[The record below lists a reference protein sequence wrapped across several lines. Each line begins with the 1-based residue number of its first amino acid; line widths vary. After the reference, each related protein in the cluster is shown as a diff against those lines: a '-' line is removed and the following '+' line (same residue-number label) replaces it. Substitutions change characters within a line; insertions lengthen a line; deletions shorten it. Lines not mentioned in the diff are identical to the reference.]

1 MVKKFTGQV
10 KASDIQEEFD
20 LFTEE
25 INRLINIYNALI
37 DTSDIDFTT
46 GSSSLG
52 AYNYTLTVGG
62 LKTILRACTGTVIG
76 CRPFKDGNT
85 LIITEG
91 IIITENAVYRVPYHV
106 VNNYTDLLI
115 LYNPTTGQW
124 TSNSNYTVPEG
135 YYRIAETEMRRECC
149 PDVWSFRGAQLEGT
163 GFRIKVRDRHF
174 DIGGGSNNGINEPL
188 SSTNRPVFISA
199 GERIGDKTAGIV
211 RLFGRD
217 VNYNDQGG
225 KRRRNWYLP
234 TNYFYL
240 PKGCQN
246 PYSYVWTNNWRDWW
260 DDTYNGAHQAILEV
274 DKQFTHERN

>member
-20 LFTEE
+20 SFTEE
-25 INRLINIYNALI
+25 INRLIDIYNASI

-62 LKTILRACTGTVIG
+62 LKTILRACDGTVIG

-124 TSNSNYTVPEG
+124 TSNSNYTFPEG
-135 YYRIAETEMRRECC
+135 YYRIAETEMRREYC

-163 GFRIKVRDRHF
+163 GFRIKVRDRWAPLGPY
-174 DIGGGSNNGINEPL
+174 DGGGTENWNTGDRPIFL
-188 SSTNRPVFISA
+188 SPGEKMAPDEGASA
-199 GERIGDKTAGIV
+199 RMWNDEI
-211 RLFGRD
+211 LFSQASFD
-217 VNYNDQGG
+217 S
-225 KRRRNWYLP
+225 RRACNWWRNV
-234 TNYFYL
+234 TFVYL
-240 PKGCQN
+240 PKGCPN
-246 PYSYVWTNNWRDWW
+246 PFSYYTGGKRRDHE
-260 DDTYNGAHQAILEV
+260 GHQFIFEV
-274 DKQFTHERN
+274 DKQVTHKRN